1 MMILRRNN
9 ERLHVQ
15 RGKQDIW
22 LTFYHNERAQL
33 VTDNFGAL
41 LTFNEILLPTGEM
54 SAQVKGTGVETV
66 SYVYRGVL
74 AQQDSAGN
82 SGVVSAGEFQHLI
95 IGRGI
100 RHKET
105 NPSHTES
112 TIIFRISLH
121 PSEAGLDSVQ
131 EQMLFPAAQRHN
143 LLCVVASPDG
153 RKKSFR
159 ILQDAFVYSSILD
172 PGRHLVHELLPGRSA
187 WLHVIRGQAVMQE
200 IILAEGDGVGVT
212 IEPSV
217 SITAQENAEIMLV
230 DLGPAPR
237 LSAGIGGQ

>member
-1 MMILRRNN
+1 
-9 ERLHVQ
+9 VQ

-82 SGVVSAGEFQHLI
+82 SGVVSAGELQHLI

-121 PSEAGLDSVQ
+121 PSEAGLDFCSRANALSGGATSQPIV
-131 EQMLFPAAQRHN
+131 
-143 LLCVVASPDG
+143 CS
-153 RKKSFR
+153 
-159 ILQDAFVYSSILD
+159 
-172 PGRHLVHELLPGRSA
+172 
-187 WLHVIRGQAVMQE
+187 
-200 IILAEGDGVGVT
+200 
-212 IEPSV
+212 SV
-217 SITAQENAEIMLV
+217 SRRAEKNRF
-230 DLGPAPR
+230 GYSR
-237 LSAGIGGQ
+237 THSFT

>member
-1 MMILRRNN
+1 MIIIRRNS

-15 RGKQDIW
+15 RGKQDTW
-22 LTFYHNERAQL
+22 LTFYHNERAEL
-33 VTDNFGAL
+33 ATDNFGVL
-41 LTFNEILLPTGEM
+41 LAFNEILLPTGEI
-54 SAQVKGTGVETV
+54 SAQVKGKGAEII

-74 AQQDSAGN
+74 AQQDSGGN
-82 SGVVSAGEFQHLI
+82 SGVVSAGEFQRMI
-95 IGRGI
+95 IGSGI

-112 TIIFRISLH
+112 TLIFRVSLH

-143 LLCVVASPDG
+143 QLCAIASPDG

-159 ILQDAFVYSSILD
+159 MLQDAFVYSSILA

-187 WLHVIRGQAVMQE
+187 WLHVICGQAVMQE
-200 IILAEGDGVGVT
+200 IILSEGDGVGVT
-212 IEPSV
+212 IQPSV
-217 SITAQENAEIMLV
+217 SITAKENAEILIV

-237 LSAGIGGQ
+237 SFTKSGGH